1 MGYTHIDSCGQ
12 SVEQKVV
19 QLSESYRYDQSFT
32 NRAIEF
38 GHTLSHCRF
47 KFVPTISVYLVTQI
61 YTYEFGHSLSHCCL
75 KYVPIIAMNLVTSCH
90 TAA

>member
-1 MGYTHIDSCGQ
+1 MSLTHIDSCGQ
-12 SVEQKVV
+12 SVEQKV
-19 QLSESYRYDQSFT
+19 QLTGSFWCDQIFT

-61 YTYEFGHSLSHCCL
+61 YTNEFGHSLSHCRL
-75 KYVPIIAMNLVTSCH
+75 KYVPIIAINLVTPCH